1 MEKQKDII
9 AWWSGGVTSA
19 VTCMICI
26 ETYGRSRVRV
36 IFIDTHNEH
45 EDTYRFKKDCE
56 DWYKLPIETI
66 SNIGE
71 EYKTI
76 QDVWIKHKSL
86 NVAHG
91 AICSYKLKRIVIKY
105 LKDFSIIVKGFIQL
119 FKKICLFSF
128 QRNTKAFTFLR
139 F

>member
-1 MEKQKDII
+1 MGRRKNYKDII

-76 QDVWIKHKSL
+76 QDVWIKEVLPRPFS
-86 NVAHG
+86 
-91 AICSYKLKRIVIKY
+91 IDKLKMRLQDLLSQIRTTQPV
-105 LKDFSIIVKGFIQL
+105 
-119 FKKICLFSF
+119 FSF
-128 QRNTKAFTFLR
+128 LTAIMLITPLTVLR
-139 F
+139 FQEIISL

>member
-1 MEKQKDII
+1 MGLRKNYKDII

-76 QDVWIKHKSL
+76 QDVWTKHKSL

-91 AICSYKLKRIVIKY
+91 AICSYKLKRQQCTQCERNINADINTGK
-105 LKDFSIIVKGFIQL
+105 QN
-119 FKKICLFSF
+119 KKLDTQYC
-128 QRNTKAFTFLR
+128 
-139 F
+139 